1 MKIRVSLMT
10 VGAVCALMVVQRAD
24 APAGSG
30 FSKRSIR
37 GSYATTF
44 QGSVIQGSSLL
55 PINGTAVLTADGDGT
70 ISTDVTSMG
79 TYTVNGDGSG
89 TTSFTFT
96 STTSACSGTY
106 TQSLVIAESGSVV
119 VLNNTNAGN
128 QISEIWRKQN
138 SSSF

>member
-1 MKIRVSLMT
+1 
-10 VGAVCALMVVQRAD
+10 MVVQRAD

-55 PINGTAVLTADGDGT
+55 PINGTAVLTADGDGNISGHESFVFDGT
-70 ISTDVTSMG
+70 ICTDVTSMG